1 MAMTV
6 WLSKQEMIELCQAHM
21 QSVFR
26 EVGRM
31 LAPVLPRLGADW
43 NAWEKAEAEIN
54 TAAQRGDLEAVT
66 TQCDSYLKRAAATV
80 KKIAG
85 DEARPVP
92 PERRA
97 A

>member
-1 MAMTV
+1 METIV
-6 WLSKQEMIELCQAHM
+6 LLSKQEMIELCQAHM
-21 QSVFR
+21 QSVFQ
-26 EVGRM
+26 ETGQM

-43 NAWEKAEAEIN
+43 SGWEKAEAEIN

-80 KKIAG
+80 RKFAG